1 MKNLIKKHKRFL
13 AICILFVFAA
23 GFAGTYVQFLKG
35 ELLDAALAGINGGVI
50 RLAILFFAAIALEM
64 GAYYGYD
71 YFRGR
76 LSVANKKTLRQ
87 SFFEWLLGRSP
98 VEAMAM
104 QQGEFVAQY
113 TDQLDQINAG
123 YLDNIPLLMEI
134 SSKTVIVSAALFLL
148 DYRLA
153 LLTLFLLTMPLYIPK
168 LIEKRLQ
175 KAKTESTDSF
185 QKHLGYIVE
194 WLSGFELIKNY
205 SIENVILRRFRNSN
219 DEVAQKMFHYKKVTY
234 LSKTVTALLSYM
246 SHFAV
251 IVATA
256 ALVLKGDFSA
266 GNFFIAVGLI
276 DQLSYPIIAISVY
289 LQELLGTKPIVRK
302 LESMLDQSSSVDTE
316 RTEILD
322 DVESISFQSV
332 CFGYNNEEQVL
343 HDFSLTVSSG
353 EKCLIMGQS
362 GSGKSTCMNLL
373 LGYYKPQSGE
383 IFINN
388 TKASSVYK
396 LNEKIAV
403 MRQDPVLFHDTLRN
417 NLTMYRSDISDAELI
432 SLLQK
437 LNLNKLANEDGIG
450 SMILEGGSNLSGGER
465 KRIALARTLLRNA
478 PITIID
484 EPLANVDAE
493 TAEKIEDILIEQS
506 NGIMFV
512 ITHHFSEE
520 KKCAFAKQVTLS

>member
-1 MKNLIKKHKRFL
+1 
-13 AICILFVFAA
+13 
-23 GFAGTYVQFLKG
+23 
-35 ELLDAALAGINGGVI
+35 
-50 RLAILFFAAIALEM
+50 
-64 GAYYGYD
+64 
-71 YFRGR
+71 
-76 LSVANKKTLRQ
+76 
-87 SFFEWLLGRSP
+87 
-98 VEAMAM
+98 
-104 QQGEFVAQY
+104 
-113 TDQLDQINAG
+113 
-123 YLDNIPLLMEI
+123 
-134 SSKTVIVSAALFLL
+134 
-148 DYRLA
+148 
-153 LLTLFLLTMPLYIPK
+153 
-168 LIEKRLQ
+168 
-175 KAKTESTDSF
+175 
-185 QKHLGYIVE
+185 
-194 WLSGFELIKNY
+194 
-205 SIENVILRRFRNSN
+205 
-219 DEVAQKMFHYKKVTY
+219 MFHYKKVTY

-388 TKASSVYK
+388 TRASSVYK

-437 LNLNKLANEDGIG
+437 LNLNKLANEDGLG